1 MGLFRRKPA
10 YCAVCGK
17 EARHRHKPKREWGM
31 EAGTV
36 LCGEC
41 HLDKSREYYEGK
53 VRQKCT
59 RCGGTFK
66 ITDMWEPRWQWETDG
81 LLCKP
86 CFDEKES
93 THERRKNFCGSCG
106 AKMGLL
112 RYRPKP
118 KWKMDTKLQL
128 CRGCWDAQKARHG

>member
-1 MGLFRRKPA
+1 
-10 YCAVCGK
+10 
-17 EARHRHKPKREWGM
+17 M

-53 VRQKCT
+53 VRQRCA

-66 ITDMWEPRWQWETDG
+66 ITDMWEPRWQWETEG

-118 KWKMDTKLQL
+118 KWKMDSKLQL